1 LGVCLAAVPY
11 LLPSSNQPSSTQLT
25 RFLHCLSLFNV
36 QVKIFSFFGLT
47 MAMGFVEG
55 GLEVN
60 PT

>member
-1 LGVCLAAVPY
+1 MYHLEITIA
-11 LLPSSNQPSSTQLT
+11 S
-25 RFLHCLSLFNV
+25 LSLFNV
-36 QVKIFSFFGLT
+36 QVKIFSFFGPT